1 MGDCSYPGANAL
13 TLEAFQELRP
23 DFLAGTIATTAM
35 QTELSLSLAEHATA
49 AASAAAL
56 PPAAAAAASSP
67 PAPALALAPAASTT
81 TSITATT
88 ADGGQEEAQTAAD
101 DDEAPWFNIV
111 VLDGTWG

>member
-56 PPAAAAAASSP
+56 PPAAAAASSP